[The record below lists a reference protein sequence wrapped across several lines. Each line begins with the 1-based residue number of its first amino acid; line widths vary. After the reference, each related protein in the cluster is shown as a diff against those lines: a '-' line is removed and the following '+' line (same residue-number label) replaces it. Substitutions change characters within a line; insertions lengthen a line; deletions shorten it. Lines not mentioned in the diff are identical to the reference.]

1 MKVEQAAA
9 GEPHAIDA
17 LQRPHI
23 VFEGVRKHYPG
34 TGTGRSAGEP
44 VHALQALSFEVARA
58 EVFGIIG
65 RSGAGKSTLLR
76 TINALERPS
85 SGRVLVDGT
94 DVATLDEDALVAL
107 RRRIGMI
114 FQHFNLLSS
123 RTVYENVALPLQ
135 AAGWRPALVRARV
148 DELLALVGLADK
160 SGAYPAQLSGG
171 QKQRVGIARALVHE
185 PEILLCDEATSALDP
200 ETTQSILE
208 LLREINRKLRLTIV
222 LITHDMAVIREVC
235 DRVLVL
241 DQGRLQE
248 IGEVWQLFA
257 APRSEAARALL
268 RPLRQA
274 LAADLELVAEADGP
288 EAVAVLAIGW
298 ADGGS
303 QQGLP
308 LAQLQVLGPRARLL
322 QGGLDCMRGHSQ
334 GRLLVG
340 VPVQDLRSSLSPLS
354 PAALSSLQQALG
366 ADSLQLL
373 GHVPAPA
380 R

>member
-248 IGEVWQLFA
+248 IGEVWKLFA

-322 QGGLDCMRGHSQ
+322 QGGLDCMRGRSQ

-340 VPVQDLRSSLSPLS
+340 VPVQDLPSPLSPLS
-354 PAALSSLQQALG
+354 PTALSSLQQALG

>member
-1 MKVEQAAA
+1 MKVEQAAV

-34 TGTGRSAGEP
+34 TGRGTGRGAGEP

-94 DVATLDEDALVAL
+94 DVAPLDEDALVAL

-148 DELLALVGLADK
+148 DELLALVGLAEK

-208 LLREINRKLRLTIV
+208 LLRTINRKLGITIV
-222 LITHDMAVIREVC
+222 LITHEMSVIREIA

-241 DQGRLQE
+241 EQGRIAEL
-248 IGEVWQLFA
+248 GEVWKVFGNPQHPA
-257 APRSEAARALL
+257 TRALL
-268 RPLRQA
+268 APLQHGLPDDLRQ
-274 LAADLELVAEADGP
+274 
-288 EAVAVLAIGW
+288 
-298 ADGGS
+298 
-303 QQGLP
+303 
-308 LAQLQVLGPRARLL
+308 RLL
-322 QGGLDCMRGHSQ
+322 PDAPAGRHERILQLTYRGEDGLEPDFPRI
-334 GRLLVG
+334 
-340 VPVQDLRSSLSPLS
+340 
-354 PAALSSLQQALG
+354 AQALG
-366 ADSLQLL
+366 GRVRLLHGGVDRIQGHAQGQLL
-373 GHVPAPA
+373 IALGGGTAAHDWHTLTQGPAA
-380 R
+380 IAHDIKDLGYVAESVHSH